1 MRDRRVGIIG
11 VVALLILSGC
21 SAMQERRWSY
31 CAIAGGVVGAAVGA
45 GTAGGLVNA
54 YEKGRTEAETG
65 AAAGG
70 GAVGGAVIGTLLG
83 HLICDPVEE
92 APPPPPP
99 PSPPPPPPPPM
110 KKHIELSADAYFDF
124 NKAILK
130 PEGKR
135 RIDEEIVPPMKEH
148 PELRALVEGHTDSIG
163 SEAYNLRLS
172 ERRAKA
178 VADYMESQGIS
189 TSRITTK
196 GWGKSK
202 PIADNKTKE
211 GRAKNRRV
219 DVTEE

>member
-1 MRDRRVGIIG
+1 MRDRRVTAIG
-11 VVALLILSGC
+11 LVALLILSGC

-31 CAIAGGVVGAAVGA
+31 CAVAGGLVGAAVGA

-54 YEKGRTEAETG
+54 YEKERSEEHTG

-70 GAVGGAVIGTLLG
+70 GAVVGADLGTIIG
-83 HLICDPVEE
+83 HLICDPIEE

-99 PSPPPPPPPPM
+99 PPPPSPPQ
-110 KKHIELSADAYFDF
+110 KKHIELSADSYFDF
-124 NKAILK
+124 NKATLK
-130 PEGKR
+130 PAGKE
-135 RIDEEIVPPMKEH
+135 RIDSEIIPPMKEH
-148 PELRALVEGHTDSIG
+148 SELRALVEGHTDSIG

-172 ERRAKA
+172 ERRANA

-189 TSRITTK
+189 SSRITTK

-202 PIADNKTKE
+202 PVADNRTKE

-219 DVTEE
+219 EITEE

>member
-1 MRDRRVGIIG
+1 MRDRRVTAIG
-11 VVALLILSGC
+11 LVALLILSGC

-31 CAIAGGVVGAAVGA
+31 CAVAGGLVGAAVGA

-54 YEKGRTEAETG
+54 YEKERSEEHTG

-70 GAVGGAVIGTLLG
+70 GAVVGAGLGTIIG
-83 HLICDPVEE
+83 HLICDPTEE

-99 PSPPPPPPPPM
+99 PPPPPSPPQ
-110 KKHIELSADAYFDF
+110 KKHIELSADSYFDF
-124 NKAILK
+124 NKATLK
-130 PEGKR
+130 PAGKE
-135 RIDEEIVPPMKEH
+135 RIDSEIIPPMKEH

-172 ERRAKA
+172 ERRANA

-189 TSRITTK
+189 SSRITTK

-202 PIADNKTKE
+202 PVADNRTKE

-219 DVTEE
+219 EITEE